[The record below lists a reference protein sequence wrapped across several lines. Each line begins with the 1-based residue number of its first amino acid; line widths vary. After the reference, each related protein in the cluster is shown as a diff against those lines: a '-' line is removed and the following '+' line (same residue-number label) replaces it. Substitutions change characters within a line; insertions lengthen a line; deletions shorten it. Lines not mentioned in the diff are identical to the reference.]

1 MVRVE
6 ELVQELDMELA
17 EELVPVLVLDMELG
31 E

>member
-6 ELVQELDMELA
+6 ELVQELDMELVEA
-17 EELVPVLVLDMELG
+17 LVPVLVLDMELV